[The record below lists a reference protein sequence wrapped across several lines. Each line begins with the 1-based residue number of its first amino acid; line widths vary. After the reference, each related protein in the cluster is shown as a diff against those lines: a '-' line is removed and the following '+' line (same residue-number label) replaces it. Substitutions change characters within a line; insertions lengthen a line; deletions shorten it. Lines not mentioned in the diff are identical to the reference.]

1 MTEAQKSDITE
12 VSDSTYHMWRCI
24 IALAKADGII
34 EDSEIEY
41 INSALASLK
50 GLTAQQR
57 AQLGE
62 DMVTDSG
69 DISPLLA
76 RVTDKADRSLIFH
89 FGGLLAESDGEL
101 EPGEEAILQRLAV
114 AGNLPAG
121 HVKKYFNET
130 RAVLEQK
137 KAAAELK
144 ALAEATPKIS
154 PLRLM
159 VRYLL
164 KRLNA

>member
-1 MTEAQKSDITE
+1 MTEAQKSDITA
-12 VSDSTYHMWRCI
+12 VSDSTFHLWRCI

-34 EDSEIEY
+34 EDSEITH

-50 GLTAQQR
+50 GLSAEQR
-57 AQLGE
+57 LTLGE
-62 DMVTDSG
+62 DMVMEETD
-69 DISPLLA
+69 IAPLLA
-76 RVTDKADRSLIFH
+76 RVTDKADRALIFH

-114 AGNLPAG
+114 AGNLPTA
-121 HVKKYFNET
+121 HVKKYFSET

-144 ALAEATPKIS
+144 ALAEATPKVS

-164 KRLNA
+164 KRLSA